1 MVLSPPEPGAMLDI
15 KTIYITSFLIY
26 ICMASILGITWRY
39 HSAGYKGIG
48 LWFCGMSA
56 GVLSFPLIAGREFI
70 PLFISVVIGITLLP
84 VGLACIIRGLEK
96 YFHLASSLRLQL
108 FFILATFSW
117 QSIFLLIF
125 NDVHIR
131 ITGFNALCAAQM
143 FYAAYRLR
151 FHVPRMQKRLTTA
164 TASIFMGLAALFSY
178 RMFHSLTQIGSRD
191 MISPLDPTQAPPM
204 LIFLILTVLLVFSL
218 VVMLFQ
224 RQSLALEQTAR
235 QLENS
240 EERYKAVVDNSPTGI
255 AVIEPDGTISMVN
268 RSLAKQLGAVQEA
281 VRGKRLAGW
290 FARTGDG
297 QAGQCRGSEVLEPPE
312 SGQCAEVLIHQ
323 HGGEQKRLE
332 LHTARLD
339 GQSSQTIVQSIDR
352 TEEYRQRQRLAAY
365 QSSLEGMVQ
374 EKSEQLVKAEKMA
387 SIGILASGVGHEI
400 SNPTQVIAHNLAAVH
415 KFLDLAAPFLEQVH
429 AEPEAD
435 DDGPPPDM
443 LPDMLPDLFPKVR
456 GGIVQARQACSR
468 ISKIVNDLRDFSQSD
483 EESAS
488 AMHDLRGIIRS
499 AADFSEQYLSRR
511 TRCFQL
517 ELPAVPLDCY
527 CRPHQVEQVVIN
539 LLKNAADSLTSDQDS
554 ITLAAWKSDMGL
566 HIRVRDTGRG
576 IAPENLSQ
584 VTSPFYTTKREV
596 GGTGLGLYM
605 AARIIENSNGALDI
619 QSEPGKGTRVEIVLP
634 GTAESGTR

>member
-1 MVLSPPEPGAMLDI
+1 
-15 KTIYITSFLIY
+15 
-26 ICMASILGITWRY
+26 
-39 HSAGYKGIG
+39 
-48 LWFCGMSA
+48 
-56 GVLSFPLIAGREFI
+56 
-70 PLFISVVIGITLLP
+70 
-84 VGLACIIRGLEK
+84 
-96 YFHLASSLRLQL
+96 
-108 FFILATFSW
+108 
-117 QSIFLLIF
+117 
-125 NDVHIR
+125 
-131 ITGFNALCAAQM
+131 
-143 FYAAYRLR
+143 
-151 FHVPRMQKRLTTA
+151 
-164 TASIFMGLAALFSY
+164 
-178 RMFHSLTQIGSRD
+178 
-191 MISPLDPTQAPPM
+191 M